1 MSDLLGDE
9 AVWLAENGPALG
21 VTQDDPV
28 AAAVLDHLRRNFAA
42 EVTPGN
48 LSTRKKKLDVNN
60 SFLWRRFRNIC
71 I

>member
-48 LSTRKKKLDVNN
+48 LSTRKK
-60 SFLWRRFRNIC
+60 NIRC
-71 I
+71 Q

>member
-9 AVWLAENGPALG
+9 AVRLAENGPALG

-48 LSTRKKKLDVNN
+48 LSTRKKY
-60 SFLWRRFRNIC
+60 
-71 I
+71 